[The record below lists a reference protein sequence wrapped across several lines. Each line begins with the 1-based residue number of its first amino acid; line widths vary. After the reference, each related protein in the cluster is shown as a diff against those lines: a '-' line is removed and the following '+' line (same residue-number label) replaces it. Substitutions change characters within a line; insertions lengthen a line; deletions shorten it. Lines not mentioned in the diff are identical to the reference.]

1 MKNVSISFE
10 LDKSTRKIVC
20 LSLLPELGRTVP
32 RTDVAVSENDSGVTL
47 SIDAEDSSALR
58 AALNSYLRWINSII
72 STVNTFS
79 DDP

>member
-10 LDKSTRKIVC
+10 LDKSARKIVY

-32 RTDVAVSENDSGVTL
+32 RTDVNVSETDSGITL
-47 SIDAEDSSALR
+47 SIDAEDSNALR

-72 STVNTFS
+72 TTVDTFS
-79 DDP
+79 DDS

>member
-1 MKNVSISFE
+1 MKNVNISFE
-10 LDKSTRKIVC
+10 LNKSARKIVY

-32 RTDVAVSENDSGVTL
+32 RTDVSVSETDSGITL
-47 SIDAEDSSALR
+47 SIDAEDSNALR

-79 DDP
+79 DDS